1 MKKMIFIAM
10 VWVILIIAVGC
21 TNAPEPPPDHPPEEE
36 QQPEVEASLQEEVSQ
51 RGISDDGILYFS
63 EGSVVLLAY
72 EDEMNLEETLGTPL
86 VEEIVILE
94 NADTFT
100 GSHKKTLIYQD
111 TRLILFSPP
120 QDGRR
125 FYLIN
130 IETENQRVTTNR
142 GFSPGSTLDD
152 LMLAYPE
159 VTRSQDGTSGIDGRY
174 ELVLPDN
181 PYTYLFFYIE
191 EGKVF
196 KLQLIH
202 EFA

>member
-1 MKKMIFIAM
+1 M
-10 VWVILIIAVGC
+10 VWVILIIAIGC
-21 TNAPEPPPDHPPEEE
+21 THDPEPPPDHPSEEG
-36 QQPEVEASLQEEVSQ
+36 QQPEVEASLQEEASQ
-51 RGISDDGILYFS
+51 QGISDDGILHFS
-63 EGSVVLLAY
+63 EGRVVLLAY
-72 EDEMNLEETLGTPL
+72 EDEMNLEEILGTPL
-86 VEEIVILE
+86 MEETVILE

-120 QDGRR
+120 QGGRR

-142 GFSPGSTLDD
+142 GIGLGHTLDD

-159 VTRSQDGTSGIDGRY
+159 VTRSMDGTSGTNGRY
-174 ELVLPDN
+174 EFMFEDN

-191 EGKVF
+191 EGKVV
-196 KLQLIH
+196 KLQLLH
-202 EFA
+202 EFT